1 MGKKMSKEFESR
13 IVVVTGAAKGLGRAI
28 AERFFADGAEKV
40 IMLDVAEDQV
50 NAAAKE
56 IDPEGTG
63 TWAAACDVSDPAC
76 VESVFAEIQEK
87 FGRIDILV
95 NNAGITRDAM
105 FHKMTNEQFDQV
117 LKVSLYGTFYCS
129 RQVVD
134 GMRSRGWG
142 RIINMS
148 SLANRGNIGQANYA
162 TAKAGIVGLTST
174 MAMELG
180 RSGIT
185 VNCLAPSLI
194 NTDMIKTVP
203 EDLKQKMTKSV
214 PVRRLGEP
222 EEVASLVAYLA
233 GEEAGYISGQC
244 IKVTGGWW

>member
-1 MGKKMSKEFESR
+1 MTKEFENR

-28 AERFFADGAEKV
+28 AERFFEEGSEKV
-40 IMLDVAEDQV
+40 ILLDLDKDTVC
-50 NAAAKE
+50 AAAAE
-56 IDPEGTG
+56 IDPEGAG
-63 TWAAACDVSDPAC
+63 TWAAACDVSDPDC
-76 VESVFAEIQEK
+76 VERVFAEIQEK
-87 FGRIDILV
+87 FGRVDILV
-95 NNAGITRDAM
+95 NNAGITRDAL
-105 FHKMTNEQFDQV
+105 FHKMSNEQFDQV

-129 RQVVD
+129 RQVVG

-148 SLANRGNIGQANYA
+148 SLAHRGNVGQANYSA
-162 TAKAGIVGLTST
+162 AKAGLIGLTKT

-180 RSGIT
+180 RNGIT

-203 EDLKQKMTKSV
+203 EELKAKMTKAV
-214 PVRRLGEP
+214 PVRRVGEP

-244 IKVTGGWW
+244 IQVTGGWW